1 MGLLGKLKYQGPYCT
16 KKKNRNINFFFVQ
29 PFLVI
34 YSFLIVFLRRTSS
47 SRYFFTWNPP
57 LLDRNGIFS
66 TNKIVSSS
74 INYHGDNTKIM
85 NKPATK
91 PTKKSRMNQSWD
103 ETGITTFSINDAEFA
118 AQNAFWR
125 RRHAADETARLLA
138 IAVASGVRCIAFAK
152 TRCLVEWIY
161 EKCIYLLKQDDS
173 TSHLVNR
180 IDSYRGGY
188 TADVRRRIEEQ
199 LFQNKLMGVV
209 GTSALELGVDVGGVD
224 LTLHCGY
231 PGSYTSLMQQAGRAG
246 RGGNSRPS
254 FSISVCFNSPSE
266 QYLWKNPKALLGRSD
281 ATSSISSSFAA
292 SNFDDS
298 NTPVNVPCF
307 VQDHSIPLDVISIVQ
322 DHLLCAAAEFPL
334 VGSHNV
340 SYLLSYQHVSMGE
353 KWKTE
358 GFNMTDH
365 FLFGLTQI
373 YEMGVKRLCE
383 KGVLLK
389 NSKIPGVLVNV
400 DIYSAH
406 SVSLL
411 HLEDHI
417 YLIQYDIRLTTVC
430 TYIKPTSSTLRNLS
444 VQSIVKPWANVS
456 IRSIEP
462 LQYTIIDI
470 SHPLQGGKM
479 DGIHSDKAGK
489 GLFNKS
495 NGNVFRLQERRFSL
509 S

>member
-1 MGLLGKLKYQGPYCT
+1 
-16 KKKNRNINFFFVQ
+16 
-29 PFLVI
+29 
-34 YSFLIVFLRRTSS
+34 
-47 SRYFFTWNPP
+47 
-57 LLDRNGIFS
+57 
-66 TNKIVSSS
+66 
-74 INYHGDNTKIM
+74 
-85 NKPATK
+85 
-91 PTKKSRMNQSWD
+91 MNQLRD

-161 EKCIYLLKQDDS
+161 DKCIYLLKQDDS
-173 TSHLVNR
+173 TLHLVSR

-209 GTSALELGVDVGGVD
+209 GTSALELGVDIGGVD

-281 ATSSISSSFAA
+281 ASSAISSSFPV
-292 SNFDDS
+292 SNFDGS
-298 NTPVNVPCF
+298 NIPVHVTSV
-307 VQDHSIPLDVISIVQ
+307 VQDHSIPLDVTSIVQ

-334 VGSHNV
+334 VGSHTV
-340 SYLLSYQHVSMGE
+340 AYLLSCQHGFLGS
-353 KWKTE
+353 KWKE
-358 GFNMTDH
+358 EVFNMTDH
-365 FLFGLTQI
+365 FLFGLAEI

-383 KGVLLK
+383 KGALLK
-389 NSKIPGVLVNV
+389 KSKIPGVLVEV

-411 HLEDHI
+411 CIEDYT
-417 YLIQYDIRLTTVC
+417 YLIQHDILGSPLLVRML
-430 TYIKPTSSTLRNLS
+430 NLS
-444 VQSIVKPWANVS
+444 YPRYTTYRLS
-456 IRSIEP
+456 P
-462 LQYTIIDI
+462 L
-470 SHPLQGGKM
+470 
-479 DGIHSDKAGK
+479 
-489 GLFNKS
+489 
-495 NGNVFRLQERRFSL
+495 
-509 S
+509 